1 MGNTVTEIDRIK
13 EMLNKLPESALS
25 EVGDFVA
32 FLLEK
37 ERKRKALVESVHK
50 AEQEPSVTFES
61 PEDAMQ
67 AILNAPSH
75 LKCQ

>member
-32 FLLEK
+32 FLLEEEK
-37 ERKRKALVESVHK
+37 KRKALVESVHK
-50 AEQEPSVTFES
+50 AEQNHPLH
-61 PEDAMQ
+61 
-67 AILNAPSH
+67 LN
-75 LKCQ
+75 LRKMLCRRF

>member
-13 EMLNKLPESALS
+13 EMLNKLPESVLA

-37 ERKRKALVESVHK
+37 EKKRKALVESVYK

-67 AILNAPSH
+67 AILNAPED
-75 LKCQ
+75 

>member
-13 EMLNKLPESALS
+13 EMLNKLPENVLA

-37 ERKRKALVESVHK
+37 EKKQKALVERVCK
-50 AEQEPSVTFES
+50 AELKPSVTFES

-67 AILNAPSH
+67 AILNAPED
-75 LKCQ
+75 

>member
-1 MGNTVTEIDRIK
+1 MENTATEIDRIK
-13 EMLNKLPESALS
+13 EMINKLPESALA

-37 ERKRKALVESVHK
+37 EKKRKALVERIRK

-67 AILNAPSH
+67 AILNAPED
-75 LKCQ
+75 

>member
-13 EMLNKLPESALS
+13 DMLNKLPESALS

-37 ERKRKALVESVHK
+37 EKKRKALVESVHK

-67 AILNAPSH
+67 AILNAPED
-75 LKCQ
+75 

>member
-1 MGNTVTEIDRIK
+1 MGNTATEIDRIK
-13 EMLNKLPESALS
+13 EMLNKLPESALA
-25 EVGDFVA
+25 EVGDFIA

-37 ERKRKALVESVHK
+37 EKKRNALVESALK

-67 AILNAPSH
+67 AILNAPED
-75 LKCQ
+75 

>member
-1 MGNTVTEIDRIK
+1 MGNTATKIDRIK
-13 EMLNKLPESALS
+13 EMINKLPESALA

-37 ERKRKALVESVHK
+37 ENKRKALVESVRK

-61 PEDAMQ
+61 PKDAMQ
-67 AILNAPSH
+67 AILNASED
-75 LKCQ
+75 

>member
-37 ERKRKALVESVHK
+37 EKKRKALVESVHK

-67 AILNAPSH
+67 DDSKCAAH
-75 LKCQ
+75 LECQ